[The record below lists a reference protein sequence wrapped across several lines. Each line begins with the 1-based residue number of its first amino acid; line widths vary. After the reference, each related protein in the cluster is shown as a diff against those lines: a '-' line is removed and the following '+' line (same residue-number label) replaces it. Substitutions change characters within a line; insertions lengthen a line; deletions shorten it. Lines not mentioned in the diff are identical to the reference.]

1 MRQQLVTFLFAHRDP
16 TLSLR
21 DWLRDFYKACLSPTL
36 KNESAMRDEAEAFKG
51 LIQATAEKRDLAEFN
66 IATFSGQ
73 GGSPEH
79 LNLITLHSAKGLEF
93 EVVVMMG
100 MDQGKIPIW
109 SASTPEAI
117 SEARRLFYVG
127 LTRAK
132 QQVHMTFSGFTV
144 NQYGR
149 RFNNGPSIFLTEL
162 RKKLSEEDTGN

>member
-1 MRQQLVTFLFAHRDP
+1 M
-16 TLSLR
+16 
-21 DWLRDFYKACLSPTL
+21 L
-36 KNESAMRDEAEAFKG
+36 KREPAMRDEAEAFKD
-51 LIQATAEKRDLAEFN
+51 LVQATAEGKNLSEFN

-100 MDQGKIPIW
+100 MDQGRIPRW
-109 SASTPEAI
+109 DASSIAAI

-132 QQVHMTFSGFTV
+132 QQIHMTFSGYTEDK
-144 NQYGR
+144 YGR
-149 RFNNGPSIFLTEL
+149 RHKKGPSIFLTEL
-162 RKKLSEEDTGN
+162 QQKLGVEVSGN